1 MYARLSVSLC
11 CTKCLIAQK
20 FQSVSAIMASH
31 FFEGSECVRSNDQL
45 ISTFLKFADLAKFEA
60 LFKTFGVYKFDH
72 LADVQVEDLHK
83 FGNFKLVLYFV
94 STLIIFKLGELYF
107 SLLHN

>member
-20 FQSVSAIMASH
+20 FQSLSAIMASQLC
-31 FFEGSECVRSNDQL
+31 EGSECVSSNDQL
-45 ISTFLKFADLAKFEA
+45 ISTLLKFADLAKFEA
-60 LFKTFGVYKFDH
+60 LFKRFGVYKFDH

-83 FGNFKLVLYFV
+83 FGNFKLVL
-94 STLIIFKLGELYF
+94 
-107 SLLHN
+107 

>member
-1 MYARLSVSLC
+1 MS
-11 CTKCLIAQK
+11 
-20 FQSVSAIMASH
+20 
-31 FFEGSECVRSNDQL
+31 SNDQF
-45 ISTFLKFADLAKFEA
+45 ISTLLKFADLAKFEA
-60 LFKTFGVYKFDH
+60 LFKRFGVYKFDH

-83 FGNFKLVLYFV
+83 FGNFKLVLNFV

>member
-20 FQSVSAIMASH
+20 FQSLSAIMASQLC
-31 FFEGSECVRSNDQL
+31 EGSECVSSNDQL
-45 ISTFLKFADLAKFEA
+45 ISTFLKFADLAKF
-60 LFKTFGVYKFDH
+60 KRFGVYKFDY